1 VSSKDPG
8 KIASTAASEIS
19 DRGWTA
25 FIRDFGLGGVFL
37 AVVYTLIEGINS
49 LGGTLMAPFR
59 AFGSGLSTLITG
71 TFGAPVLVID
81 AGAQATA
88 TSFLSGAAAYL
99 GPAALP
105 VSMLSA
111 VATLWIFQQFW
122 KRVQFSP
129 IDFLRNAR

>member
-1 VSSKDPG
+1 MANDPED
-8 KIASTAASEIS
+8 IASTAASEIS

-25 FIRDFGLGGVFL
+25 FIRDFGIGGVFL
-37 AVVYTLIEGINS
+37 AVVYTLIEGIRNI
-49 LGGTLMAPFR
+49 GGTIMRPLS
-59 AFGSGLSTLITG
+59 AFGEGIATLVTG

-88 TSFLSGAAAYL
+88 ASFLSGAAAYL

-105 VSMLSA
+105 VAMLSA
-111 VATLWIFQQFW
+111 VAALWIFQQFW